1 MGDYTNAGAVYVY
14 EYSSDLSLWLET
26 AYLTASNPGGN
37 DNFGHSLGIHENTMV
52 IGARREAGSGTGINP
67 VHNDDAEQSGAVYV
81 FENTNDGWVQQA
93 YIKPSNTDEGDQF
106 GISLSVLDEKFL
118 VGAWQESSNALG
130 VGGDEVNNTAD
141 QSGAAYLFEKQG
153 GLWQQSAY
161 IKASNTEEGDGFG
174 FATVVTSDLLLVG
187 AMREDSGSVGV
198 NGSQDNN
205 DILRSGAVYVF
216 SNDLIFMNGF
226 E

>member
-1 MGDYTNAGAVYVY
+1 M
-14 EYSSDLSLWLET
+14 
-26 AYLTASNPGGN
+26 
-37 DNFGHSLGIHENTMV
+37 
-52 IGARREAGSGTGINP
+52 
-67 VHNDDAEQSGAVYV
+67 
-81 FENTNDGWVQQA
+81 
-93 YIKPSNTDEGDQF
+93 
-106 GISLSVLDEKFL
+106 
-118 VGAWQESSNALG
+118 G
-130 VGGDEVNNTAD
+130 VGGDEINNTAD